1 LSKILVIEDNP
12 VTRKMVRAA
21 LTREGFQ
28 VEESGSAQAAIQT
41 AMKTQPDLILQDLVL
56 PDMSG
61 FELLGRLRAQPGWTD
76 KPILALTG
84 LTDQEHLRSA
94 GFTDVLVKP
103 VEPARLV
110 RAVRAHLA
118 RPVLARGTD
127 PENRRHLLL
136 VDGDA
141 GRLGALQVHF
151 RRLGFLVTPASD
163 GMEALALA
171 RAGRPDVIVADILT
185 PQLSGFELLRA
196 VREDAEIFRL
206 PVILVTPTFF
216 SKADR
221 ELADDLDATTIRRT
235 PDIEPLVAAVEA
247 AAVRTAPAPV
257 AASPTEYKRHALT
270 AAEKQDA
277 FPNEHTRTQRVHQA
291 TLTMLSALAGVAERK
306 RAVDDVLREVLT
318 SVLDACGLAS
328 GAVYLGDR
336 NGAMRLRATGG
347 FTVANEAHL
356 PSFWGHLHF
365 LRNVMA
371 RGEPV
376 AYRAPGPS
384 DRVAELLRRS
394 GAEALLLV
402 PLILDGTRLGMLV
415 FAAAGPELPD
425 DWVALAK
432 SVSVPIAQAISV
444 ARAVEGLLASES
456 RFRGLADTA
465 AEGIVV
471 ADEDGNI
478 MYLNSKAE
486 QQLGMLSIDARGR
499 LVREVLPFVDAKAGS
514 WRGVVHARDGRR
526 VPTEVETRMLPGG
539 KEVLHSLHD
548 LSHRETARRVP
559 NVVGRVV

>member
-1 LSKILVIEDNP
+1 MPKVLVIEDNP

-21 LTREGFQ
+21 LTRDGFQ

-76 KPILALTG
+76 KPIVALTG
-84 LTDQEHLRSA
+84 LTDQEHLRGA

-103 VEPARLV
+103 VEPSRLV
-110 RAVRAHLA
+110 RAVRAHLS
-118 RPVLARGTD
+118 RPTLARGTD
-127 PENRRHLLL
+127 SENRRHLLL

-141 GRLGALQVHF
+141 TRLGSLQVHF

-171 RAGRPDVIVADILT
+171 RASRPDVIVADILT

-196 VREDAEIFRL
+196 VREDADIARL

-221 ELADDLDATTIRRT
+221 DLADDLGATTVRRT
-235 PDIEPLVAAVEA
+235 VEIEPLVAAVEA
-247 AAVRTAPAPV
+247 AATHTAESAAS
-257 AASPTEYKRHALT
+257 AASPTEYRRHTLT
-270 AAEKQDA
+270 PTDKEA
-277 FPNEHTRTQRVHQA
+277 FPRELTRTQRVHQA
-291 TLTMLSALAGVAERK
+291 TLTMLAALGGVAERK
-306 RAVDDVLREVLT
+306 RAVDEVLREVLT
-318 SVLDACGLAS
+318 SLLDACGLAS
-328 GAVYLGDR
+328 GAVYLTDR
-336 NGAMRLRATGG
+336 AGALRLRATGG

-356 PSFWGHLHF
+356 PTFWGHLHF

-394 GAEALLLV
+394 GAEALLLA
-402 PLILDGTRLGMLV
+402 PLILDGHRLGMLV
-415 FAAAGPELPD
+415 FAASGPELPD

-432 SVSVPIAQAISV
+432 SVSLPIAQAIAV
-444 ARAVEGLLASES
+444 ARAVEGLLASET
-456 RFRGLADTA
+456 RFRGIADTST
-465 AEGIVV
+465 EGIVV

-478 MYLNSKAE
+478 LYLNAKAE
-486 QQLGMLSIDARGR
+486 QQLGILSIDARGR
-499 LVREVLPFVDAKAGS
+499 LVRELMPFVDAKPGN
-514 WRGVVHARDGRR
+514 WRGVVSARDGRR
-526 VPTEVETRMLPGG
+526 VPVEVQTRELPGG
-539 KEVLHSLHD
+539 KEILHCVHD
-548 LSHRETARRVP
+548 LSHRETARRMP
-559 NVVGRVV
+559 NVVGRVT

>member
-1 LSKILVIEDNP
+1 MPKILVIEDNP

-21 LTREGFQ
+21 LTRDGFQ
-28 VEESGSAQAAIQT
+28 VEESGSAQAAIQ
-41 AMKTQPDLILQDLVL
+41 AALKTQPDLILQDLVL

-76 KPILALTG
+76 KPIVALTG
-84 LTDQEHLRSA
+84 LTDQEHLRGA
-94 GFTDVLVKP
+94 GFTDVLIKP
-103 VEPARLV
+103 VEPSRLV
-110 RAVRAHLA
+110 RSVRSHLA

-141 GRLGALQVHF
+141 TRLGALQIHF

-171 RAGRPDVIVADILT
+171 RASRPDVIVADILV

-196 VREDAEIFRL
+196 VREDVEIARL

-221 ELADDLDATTIRRT
+221 DLADDLGAITIRRT
-235 PDIEPLVAAVEA
+235 PDMEPLVAAVES
-247 AAVRTAPAPV
+247 AAVRPAPPS
-257 AASPTEYKRHALT
+257 ASPTEYHRQLT
-270 AAEKQDA
+270 SAEKHDG
-277 FPNEHTRTQRVHQA
+277 FPRELTRTQRVHQA
-291 TLTMLSALAGVAERK
+291 TLTMLAALAGVAERK
-306 RAVDDVLREVLT
+306 RALDEVLREVLT
-318 SVLDACGLAS
+318 SLLDACGLAS
-328 GAVYLGDR
+328 GAVYLADR
-336 NGAMRLRATGG
+336 NGALRLRASGG

-356 PSFWGHLHF
+356 PAFWGHLHF

-371 RGEPV
+371 RGEPI

-394 GAEALLLV
+394 GAEALLLA
-402 PLILDGTRLGMLV
+402 PLILDGNRLGMLV
-415 FAAAGPELPD
+415 FAASGPELPD

-432 SVSVPIAQAISV
+432 SVSLPIAQAVAV
-444 ARAVEGLLASES
+444 ARAVEGLLASEL
-456 RFRGLADTA
+456 RFRGVADTA
-465 AEGIVV
+465 ADGMVV

-478 MYLNSKAE
+478 LYLNAKAE
-486 QQLGMLSIDARGR
+486 QQLGLLSIDARGR
-499 LVREVLPFVDAKAGS
+499 LVREVMPFVDAKPGN
-514 WRGVVHARDGRR
+514 WRGVVHTRDGRR
-526 VPTEVETRMLPGG
+526 VPIEVETRVLPGA
-539 KEVLHSLHD
+539 KEILHCLHD

-559 NVVGRVV
+559 NVVGRVT